1 MTGVGRPD
9 AARAEVEEEVK
20 TTGEGMGAGRRATD
34 VDGLDVTVTGFNWV
48 GLGGG
53 IVEGASAGGVGHT
66 LALDDKGDVCG
77 GVDEDRSSASSGDCE
92 SK

>member
-1 MTGVGRPD
+1 MTGAERPD

-20 TTGEGMGAGRRATD
+20 TTGEMGAGRRATD

-48 GLGGG
+48 GLEGG
-53 IVEGASAGGVGHT
+53 IAEGASAGGVGHI

-77 GVDEDRSSASSGDCE
+77 GVYEGRSGALSGDCE
-92 SK
+92 SR